1 MTKKPLVS
9 VIIIIFN
16 AERFIEEAIESVI
29 GQTYSNWEILFVD
42 DGSTDNSS
50 EIAIYYA
57 ALYNSRVRYLEHDRH
72 ENRGMSASRN
82 LGIRNSNGE
91 YITFLDADDV
101 WLPHKL
107 EQAVN
112 VLEVNK
118 DAALVYGPGLIWFS
132 WTGKP
137 EDASRDYIEP
147 LPTEPNTLIEPP
159 ELLSIFLR
167 SGNAPSFPVI
177 RREVIEGVGGFED
190 SFRDMYEDQVFYA
203 KVCLKVTVYVVAECW
218 YKHRRHASSCT
229 YVAVKAGKNFSARL
243 IFLKWLED
251 YLLRN
256 GEKGSEVWKILQ
268 NELWRCRHP
277 RLVRQKKRLRSLK
290 RKINDFI
297 GSLFL
302 KTFVVI
308 FLNLVLFAGYSE
320 YY

>member
-1 MTKKPLVS
+1 MSNKPLVS
-9 VIIIIFN
+9 VIIIFLN
-16 AERFIEEAIESVI
+16 AERFIREAIESVFK
-29 GQTYSNWEILFVD
+29 QTYDNWELFFVD
-42 DGSTDNSS
+42 DGSTDASK
-50 EIAIYYA
+50 EIVLKYTKQYSKSIY
-57 ALYNSRVRYLEHDRH
+57 YLEHDGH

-112 VLEVNK
+112 VLEVTPE
-118 DAALVYGPGLIWFS
+118 AALVYGPGLIWFG

-147 LPTEPNTLIEPP
+147 LPIEPNTLIEPP

-167 SGNAPSFPVI
+167 NGNAPSSPII
-177 RREVIEGVGGFED
+177 RREVIESVGGFED

-203 KVCLKVTVYVVAECW
+203 KVCLKVPVYVVAECW
-218 YKHRRHASSCT
+218 NKYRKHASSCT
-229 YVAVKAGKNFSARL
+229 YVAAKAGKNFSARL
-243 IFLKWLED
+243 TFLKWLED

-268 NELWRCRHP
+268 NELWRYRHP

-290 RKINDFI
+290 RKINNFI
-297 GSLFL
+297 DSLFL

-308 FLNLVLFAGYSE
+308 FLNFVFFA
-320 YY
+320 